1 MSYKLCIKTYTVT
14 SCRERSPCFRYD
26 MFEAGLALLDENDWV
41 LLHSRNQS
49 KPESRNIFNSV
60 GKMFQYFKGL

>member
-1 MSYKLCIKTYTVT
+1 M
-14 SCRERSPCFRYD
+14 SPCFRYD
-26 MFEAGLALLDENDWV
+26 KFEAGLALLDENDWV